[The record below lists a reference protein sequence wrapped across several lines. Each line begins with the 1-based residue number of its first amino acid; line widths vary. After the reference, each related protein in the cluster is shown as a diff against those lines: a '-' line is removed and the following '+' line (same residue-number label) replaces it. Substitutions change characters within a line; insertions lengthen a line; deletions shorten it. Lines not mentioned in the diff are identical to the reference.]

1 MSNDKFINFTKEKM
15 LVNVGSIDAVQID
28 EGENLVISVG
38 QNEYVFTKYKF
49 NEVIEAIKLRLGSC
63 LLIMDY

>member
-1 MSNDKFINFTKEKM
+1 M

-38 QNEYVFTKYKF
+38 QDEYVFTKYKF